1 MLWKGSV
8 FLLLSNHQKE
18 MFLKTKIINILLL
31 FAFKNANFWQDGQ
44 SSAAYFSLNCGAE
57 QMEGHLGFF

>member
-44 SSAAYFSLNCGAE
+44 SSAAYFSLN
-57 QMEGHLGFF
+57 